1 MIKTYFKFVFLFFL
15 FANASILQAQVIEEP
30 TDTTKKVLVD
40 FADVF
45 EYIIDGEDSYQRLL
59 GEVEMRQDS
68 IYMYCDS
75 AFIKNETQ
83 VTAQG
88 NVLIQ
93 QGDTLNVFADSAN
106 YNGLTRQAKL
116 FENVVLLN
124 KSQKLFTDSLLYDMN
139 TKIATYV
146 SGATFTNDTTQLT
159 SQKGYYYTAFDVA
172 YFKNDV
178 VVVNPEFSLKADTLR
193 FNTKTRVVHFL
204 GPTLISTKENGK
216 IYCEGGFYDIRNKKA
231 EFYQNAQYVKDE
243 QEAEAD
249 VILYD
254 GETGIYTL
262 EGNAKFKDENRNA
275 TADIIKYD
283 EKNDQTFLTGNAR
296 YKDEKQNVVADEIFY
311 DAKNKSYKTSG
322 RSEVKDG
329 AQTIVADKL
338 DFDDLTGLGIAEG
351 NVVWTD
357 TVQNF
362 VLYADAAD
370 YDKES
375 NYVKTKGG
383 RPLFVSIVEGDS
395 LFMKADTL
403 ISTMKEP
410 DTLTIDSIVVDT
422 IMVDTIVHDTIR
434 SDSISID
441 TITNTTYV
449 RDTFKIPTGID
460 TGRIVL
466 AYNNVRIFKSDLQA
480 ISDSLVYDVVD
491 SLFYF
496 YDNPIIWSDTSQF
509 SADSIWMSLK
519 DNELDK
525 IFLKQK
531 SFILN
536 SPDQIFFNQI
546 KGKEIT
552 AFFKEK
558 ELRRMH
564 VEGNAETV
572 YFAIDDADGYIGAN
586 KSVCSEMQLYFG
598 SNQIDR
604 IKFYNKP
611 QAKLTPIS
619 QVVDSQFRLEGYRWV
634 KPPIRPLTKNDL

>member
-1 MIKTYFKFVFLFFL
+1 MVERLFSFILVPIMIKTFFKAVLLFFL
-15 FANASILQAQVIEEP
+15 FVNAASVQAQDINESP
-30 TDTTKKVLVD
+30 DTTKKVLVD
-40 FADVF
+40 FANIF
-45 EYIIDGEDSYQRLL
+45 EYIVEGADTYQRLL

-68 IYMYCDS
+68 IYLYCDS

-124 KSQKLFTDSLLYDMN
+124 KNQKLFTDSLLYDMN

-172 YFKNDV
+172 YFKEDV
-178 VVVNPEFSLKADTLR
+178 LVVNPEFSLKADTLR

-204 GPTLISTKENGK
+204 GPTLISTKDNGK
-216 IYCEGGFYDIRNKKA
+216 IYCEGGFYDIKNKKA
-231 EFYQNAQYVKDE
+231 EFYQNAQYVKDA
-243 QEAEAD
+243 QQAEAD
-249 VILYD
+249 VIVYD
-254 GETGIYTL
+254 GATGIYTL

-275 TADIIKYD
+275 TADLIKYD
-283 EKNDQTFLTGNAR
+283 EKNDQTFLIGNAR
-296 YKDEKQNVVADEIFY
+296 YKDDQQNVVADEIFY
-311 DAKNKSYKTSG
+311 DAKNKSYRTSG

-329 AQTIVADKL
+329 AQTITADKL

-351 NVVWTD
+351 NVVWID

-403 ISTMKEP
+403 ISKMKEP
-410 DTLTIDSIVVDT
+410 DTLTMDSIVVDT
-422 IMVDTIVHDTIR
+422 I
-434 SDSISID
+434 SADSFSID
-441 TITNTTYV
+441 TI
-449 RDTFKIPTGID
+449 KIQTGID

-480 ISDSLVYDVVD
+480 ISDSMVYDVSD

-496 YDNPIIWSDTSQF
+496 YDDPIIWSDTSQF
-509 SADSIWMSLK
+509 SADSIWMSMK
-519 DNELDK
+519 DNELHR

-531 SFILN
+531 AFILN
-536 SPDQIFFNQI
+536 SPDQILFNQI

-552 AFFKEK
+552 AFFKDQ
-558 ELRRMH
+558 ELRKMH
-564 VEGNAETV
+564 VEGNAESV
-572 YFAIDDADGYIGAN
+572 YYAIDEKDGYIGVN
-586 KSVCSEMQLYFG
+586 KSVCSEMNIYFG
-598 SNQIDR
+598 NNQVDR
-604 IKFYNKP
+604 IKFFTQP
-611 QAKLTPIS
+611 QAKLTPMS
-619 QVVDSQFRLEGYRWV
+619 QVVDSKFKLEGYNWV
-634 KPPIRPLTKNDL
+634 EPPKRPLTKNDL